1 MLTVTVQALP
11 MGGPAVACHVFG
23 VKPNTPGIDGFVR
36 AARLL
41 RDGPESADMRAATDA
56 VGRAAQD
63 IGLDRF
69 KSFLQSS
76 DDHLQARGGLIT
88 LARYLPDP
96 SARLT
101 NIPGL
106 PVPTRLPWGP
116 LIVGLAAQALPMM
129 ADLARR
135 KDVSDTIK
143 RFGLNPSKPADVTA
157 AYAYLWA
164 EDHGPWLFD
173 TRQTGP
179 EMLEMAGRVM
189 RAARADPA
197 LFGRAVGGD
206 DDAQREFSAAVAPP
220 VPGSGI
226 ETRSD
231 EERALVSQMM
241 SAGRNG
247 SDIQTAL
254 DSLRGA
260 GKGPTAED
268 RRNTPC
274 VAMISTPLPH
284 IEGPWLAAR
293 NSDDGAPIPAQVAKK
308 LVGQRFASF
317 GDLRAAIWKEVAGTP
332 ELAREF
338 SDRSLKLICDGNA
351 PYPPNSEQVIIR
363 STGKLSQ
370 RPWELH
376 HDPSIGRGGAVYD
389 LSNIRVVTPRQHDQL
404 ESRGKPQ

>member
-1 MLTVTVQALP
+1 ME
-11 MGGPAVACHVFG
+11 
-23 VKPNTPGIDGFVR
+23 PNTPGIDGFVR

-69 KSFLQSS
+69 KPFLQSS
-76 DDHLQARGGLIT
+76 DDHLQDRGGLIT

-96 SARLT
+96 AARLT

-106 PVPTRLPWGP
+106 PVPRRLPWGP

-135 KDVSDTIK
+135 EDVSDTIK
-143 RFGLNPSKPADVTA
+143 RFGLDPSKPADVTA

-173 TRQTGP
+173 TPQTGP
-179 EMLEMAGRVM
+179 KMQEMAERVM

-206 DDAQREFSAAVAPP
+206 DDAQKEFSATVAPP

-241 SAGRNG
+241 SAGRSG

-254 DSLRGA
+254 DNLRGA

-268 RRNTPC
+268 RRNTPG

-293 NSDDGAPIPAQVAKK
+293 NSDDGAPIPAQVAEK

-317 GDLRAAIWKEVAGTP
+317 GDLRAAIWKAIAETP

-338 SDRSLKLICDGNA
+338 DGVNLRLMRDGSA
-351 PYPPNSEQVIIR
+351 PYPVRSEQVVVQ
-363 STGKLSQ
+363 STGKPSQ
-370 RPWELH
+370 RTWELH
-376 HDPSIGRGGAVYD
+376 HEPAIGQGGEVYD
-389 LSNIRVVTPRQHDQL
+389 LSALRVVTPRQHDAL
-404 ESRGKPQ
+404 TKKGGSK